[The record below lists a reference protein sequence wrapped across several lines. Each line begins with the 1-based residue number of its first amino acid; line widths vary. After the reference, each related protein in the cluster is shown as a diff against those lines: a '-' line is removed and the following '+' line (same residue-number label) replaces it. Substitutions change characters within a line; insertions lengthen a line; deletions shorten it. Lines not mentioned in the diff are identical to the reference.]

1 MKLSLIAA
9 AAALTIA
16 AGQTASAAEELRMG
30 MAVPEQTPWGAATR
44 AFAEDVAA
52 RTKGELVVN
61 IYYNNELGDE
71 QTMARQLARGRLDM
85 AELSNVASSLL
96 VAEYGLL
103 QAPYVFD
110 SPEQADCVADADLAA
125 IFGDL
130 FDAAGAVYLAPV
142 EIGNM
147 TIMSKSPILT
157 PADLE
162 NVKIRT
168 SPTQSDTYFIRAA
181 GGAAVPLGTV
191 DSMPALKTGQVS
203 AVTTPI
209 VVGVAGG
216 YAAAAPQ
223 ITRTNHGQQIG
234 ALLISGKRW
243 DSLSEPHRQAL
254 REAAR
259 LMADLRP
266 MLRQTEEAML
276 DKVRAS
282 GGTIHELSPEARAAW
297 QSHAPAVR
305 DRLIAEFGGE
315 AAQKWAAI
323 EAAKSVCG
331 IRGQ

>member
-1 MKLSLIAA
+1 MKFLLVAA
-9 AAALTIA
+9 AAALAIPACHA
-16 AGQTASAAEELRMG
+16 ATAEELRMG

-44 AFAEDVAA
+44 KFAEDVAA
-52 RTKGELVVN
+52 RTKGELTVN

-85 AELSNVASSLL
+85 AELSNVAASLL
-96 VAEYGLL
+96 VPEYGLL

-110 SPEQADCVADADLAA
+110 TPAQADCVTDSGLAA

-130 FDAAGAVYLAPV
+130 FQASGTVYLAPV
-142 EIGNM
+142 EIGRM
-147 TIMSKSPILT
+147 TIMSKSAILS
-157 PADLE
+157 PDDLE
-162 NVKIRT
+162 DVKIRT

-234 ALLISGKRW
+234 ALLISAKRW
-243 DSLSEPHRQAL
+243 QTLSDEHRQAL
-254 REAAR
+254 AESAR

-282 GGTIHELSPEARAAW
+282 GGTVHDLSPDELVAW
-297 QSHAPAVR
+297 QRFAPSVR
-305 DRLIAEFGGE
+305 DQLIAETGGL
-315 AAQKWAAI
+315 AAEKWAAI
-323 EAAKSVCG
+323 EAAKSACKVTG
-331 IRGQ
+331 G